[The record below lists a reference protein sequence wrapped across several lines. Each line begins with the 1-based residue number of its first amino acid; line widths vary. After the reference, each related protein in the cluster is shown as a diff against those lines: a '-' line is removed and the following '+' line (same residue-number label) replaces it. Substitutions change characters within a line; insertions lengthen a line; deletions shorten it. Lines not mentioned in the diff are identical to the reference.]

1 MRGADENR
9 DPEGAARAPR
19 GDKVAVAAGLHD
31 VSNRLSPAPRDPS
44 AFVEDPDTARPR
56 PPPRPAPDAWV
67 PPRRAPPPRPQLGAI
82 FQNRW
87 GLSFISDPGPP
98 AAPRDGMSRPDWE
111 AARSYHRDA
120 WDHIWK
126 EHTQGLERAAGRRG
140 RAALL
145 PRVRPG
151 AAPNGRDGCVRVR
164 VRAGVTAFRPPRRAP
179 PQRHALRGHRLRAPP
194 RAGREPPRCVL
205 GPTEA
210 AAGVTQGTG
219 GCLRPRYHPDPALTP
234 TLSPEERALCSQR
247 LVLSGL
253 ALLGLCALGLAL
265 AAAGIWPT
273 PARDKWAQV

>member
-194 RAGREPPRCVL
+194 RAGRPGGCTACAPGGAEPLGRPRQL
-205 GPTEA
+205 LPAPGRPRRA
-210 AAGVTQGTG
+210 AAPTQ
-219 GCLRPRYHPDPALTP
+219 
-234 TLSPEERALCSQR
+234 EERALCSQR